1 MLIQIK
7 QNSRL
12 IIRENKK
19 TASIGSIITPI
30 EYMYFTFLYIG
41 TLSRLPENSIQ
52 TLTSLA
58 TDFDELSDTCLL
70 VLHLEV
76 RVHCFH
82 YLHSI
87 WKGSAG
93 AQLSGGPDSTEPHV
107 QVSNIVKD

>member
-1 MLIQIK
+1 MIDYYPDWI
-7 QNSRL
+7 
-12 IIRENKK
+12 
-19 TASIGSIITPI
+19 
-30 EYMYFTFLYIG
+30 YFTFLYVG

>member
-1 MLIQIK
+1 M
-7 QNSRL
+7 
-12 IIRENKK
+12 
-19 TASIGSIITPI
+19 
-30 EYMYFTFLYIG
+30 
-41 TLSRLPENSIQ
+41 SRLPENSIQ

-87 WKGSAG
+87 WKGSAE